1 MKLTIEEFEGM
12 CEKAGVKKESLCDT
26 VFTRQFKEEKEHKI
40 IPINPDKFDEI
51 LIRIGRKKQN
61 SKEIKEVK
69 GK

>member
-40 IPINPDKFDEI
+40 IPINPEKLNEI
-51 LIRIGRKKQN
+51 LIKIGRRKKPN
-61 SKEIKEVK
+61 PKEIKEVI
-69 GK
+69 